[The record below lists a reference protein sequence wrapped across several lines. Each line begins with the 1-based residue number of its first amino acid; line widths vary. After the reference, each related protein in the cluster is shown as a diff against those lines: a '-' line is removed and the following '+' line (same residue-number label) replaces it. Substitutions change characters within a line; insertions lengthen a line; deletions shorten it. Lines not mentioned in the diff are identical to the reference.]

1 MKQTK
6 LMTVVCFILVLGCAA
21 VAGAADA
28 KKRIMVFGDS
38 NTFGY
43 FEDAQGVVGRL
54 PLNVAWPGRMA
65 ELLGS
70 DYEVVVEGLSGRTTT
85 IDSPA

>member
-6 LMTVVCFILVLGCAA
+6 IVTVVYLILVLGCAA
-21 VAGAADA
+21 VAEAADA

-43 FEDAQGVVGRL
+43 VEDAQGIVGRL

-65 ELLGS
+65 
-70 DYEVVVEGLSGRTTT
+70 
-85 IDSPA
+85 

>member
-43 FEDAQGVVGRL
+43 FEDAQGNL
-54 PLNVAWPGRMA
+54 TDTP
-65 ELLGS
+65 
-70 DYEVVVEGLSGRTTT
+70 
-85 IDSPA
+85 